1 MEIRI
6 DKWLWATRVFKTRNQ
21 ATENCKAGKVKIN
34 GYHVKPSHIVK
45 ENETIDIRFEQI
57 TKTFLVK
64 GIIDKRVGAKL
75 APEYI
80 EDITP
85 KEILEQYKL
94 ARIHNFEK
102 RETGIGRPTKRDRR
116 SIEKF
121 KYL

>member
-1 MEIRI
+1 MEVRI

-34 GYHVKPSHIVK
+34 GTAVKPSHIVK
-45 ENETIDIRFEQI
+45 ENEIFDIRFEQI
-57 TKTFLVK
+57 TRTFLVK
-64 GIIDKRVGAKL
+64 GIIDKRVSAKL
-75 APEYI
+75 AVDYI

-85 KEILEQYKL
+85 KEIIEQYKL

-102 RETGIGRPTKRDRR
+102 RETGSGRPTKRDRR
-116 SIEKF
+116 TIEKF